1 MAALQCLRLHTT
13 SGSLRLLVW
22 MMAIRT
28 RATERGTWVSFTAEG
43 SNSQL
48 RCGWQARYI
57 LGWRAGVLVAYAG
70 TYAGTF
76 RVA

>member
-1 MAALQCLRLHTT
+1 
-13 SGSLRLLVW
+13 

-48 RCGWQARYI
+48 RCGWQAQYI

-70 TYAGTF
+70 AYAGTF